1 MRALTAATATE
12 GWAIGVSPRAE
23 SGGATAPRRTRK
35 ELVVESYF
43 YTQCTLSSFQ
53 LSFPKM
59 LRPLGL
65 GPRARLGAR
74 PGGTRDTRCAARAL
88 HKISFLGKLYTLSH

>member
-12 GWAIGVSPRAE
+12 GWAIRVSPRAE
-23 SGGATAPRRTRK
+23 YGGATAPRRTRK

-65 GPRARLGAR
+65 GPRGCAARAR
-74 PGGTRDTRCAARAL
+74 AGHAVRARAL